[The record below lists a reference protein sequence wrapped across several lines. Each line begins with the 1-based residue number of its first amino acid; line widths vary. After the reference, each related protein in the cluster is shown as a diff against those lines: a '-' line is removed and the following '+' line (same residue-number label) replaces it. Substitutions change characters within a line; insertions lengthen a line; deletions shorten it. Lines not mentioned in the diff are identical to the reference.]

1 MSLREG
7 RAWDAD
13 VLGRLVASG
22 TYARVLWFT
31 TWQAAVS
38 TVLTLVVA
46 LPGAYVFARYRFP
59 GKNLVLS
66 LTAVP
71 FVLPSVVV
79 AAAFQALLGNNGL
92 VNAWLM
98 DAFDLVE
105 PP

>member
-1 MSLREG
+1 M
-7 RAWDAD
+7 
-13 VLGRLVASG
+13 
-22 TYARVLWFT
+22 
-31 TWQAAVS
+31 
-38 TVLTLVVA
+38 
-46 LPGAYVFARYRFP
+46 FARYRFP